1 MDLNE
6 REKWY
11 LSLEDK
17 DLIEGVKEDK
27 LSVLFIFIVE
37 RPLTSKVLKQQ
48 WDARGVVVLSLSSI
62 VMNGFIKYIL
72 EHMKQ

>member
-17 DLIEGVKEDK
+17 DLIEGAKEDK

-62 VMNGFIKYIL
+62 LMHGFIMYIL

>member
-62 VMNGFIKYIL
+62 LMHGFIMYIL